1 MSRMGFVAAALAG
14 IISSAPAVA
23 ADYSVARVRHAHVA
37 RQPNPYCGPCCGCPD
52 VVFVRHRELR
62 MGYPYSFDPRVR
74 DEPHYYYGPVRKYAR
89 FGKFADYQ
97 DPQPRF

>member
-1 MSRMGFVAAALAG
+1 MGFVAAALAG
-14 IISSAPAVA
+14 IAFTAPALA

-62 MGYPYSFDPRVR
+62 MGYPSSFDPRVL
-74 DEPHYYYGPVRKYAR
+74 DEPRYSYGRVRTYAR
-89 FGKFADYQ
+89 FGRFADYQ
-97 DPQPRF
+97 DPHP